1 MVAGLEETISPS
13 PFDVSHAE
21 STLVVWH
28 VVVLRRKLYLTD
40 KPNFKLIDRKS

>member
-21 STLVVWH
+21 STLVV
-28 VVVLRRKLYLTD
+28 VVLRRKFVYLTD

>member
-21 STLVVWH
+21 STLVV
-28 VVVLRRKLYLTD
+28 VLRRKFVYLTD